1 MFENLDPVARRY
13 EDMEYRLTLPETLA
27 DPATYQRL
35 IREYNA
41 LTDTVTAYRAFRSLE
56 ARLHEAEE
64 EALSSDAELRALAT
78 EEALSVKKQL
88 AEAETALR
96 TLLIPRDP
104 DDDRSVVM
112 EIRAGTGGE
121 EAALFAAD
129 LFRMYSMYAQSV
141 GFSVSVT
148 SATETELG
156 GFREIVFLCEG
167 KGAFSRFKFES
178 GVHRVQRVPATE
190 SQGRIQTSAATVAV
204 LPEAEEVDVEI
215 RDSDIVFESCK
226 SSGAGGQH
234 INKTESA
241 VRLTHKPT
249 GIVVECQQERS
260 QFQNKDKALCMLRAI
275 LYKRKKEETDSARAS
290 ARRLQVGSGD
300 RSEKIRTY
308 NFPQSRVTDHRIG
321 FSLYD
326 IAGFMNG
333 HRSASPGIR
342 GAELTARRLT
352 KGLYCFANRAYS
364 HYRSDRAGDRY
375 PACCLHHPDRR
386 TCCFP
391 HRDGVWAGWG
401 RQQRRCFPPD
411 LCRQGAPL
419 G

>member
-27 DPATYQRL
+27 DPAAYQRL

-215 RDSDIVFESCK
+215 RD
-226 SSGAGGQH
+226 
-234 INKTESA
+234 
-241 VRLTHKPT
+241 
-249 GIVVECQQERS
+249 
-260 QFQNKDKALCMLRAI
+260 
-275 LYKRKKEETDSARAS
+275 
-290 ARRLQVGSGD
+290 
-300 RSEKIRTY
+300 
-308 NFPQSRVTDHRIG
+308 
-321 FSLYD
+321 
-326 IAGFMNG
+326 
-333 HRSASPGIR
+333 
-342 GAELTARRLT
+342 T
-352 KGLYCFANRAYS
+352 KGTLISKMTNEYHAMLS
-364 HYRSDRAGDRY
+364 LIHI
-375 PACCLHHPDRR
+375 
-386 TCCFP
+386 
-391 HRDGVWAGWG
+391 
-401 RQQRRCFPPD
+401 
-411 LCRQGAPL
+411 
-419 G
+419 

>member
-1 MFENLDPVARRY
+1 
-13 EDMEYRLTLPETLA
+13 
-27 DPATYQRL
+27 
-35 IREYNA
+35 
-41 LTDTVTAYRAFRSLE
+41 
-56 ARLHEAEE
+56 
-64 EALSSDAELRALAT
+64 
-78 EEALSVKKQL
+78 
-88 AEAETALR
+88 
-96 TLLIPRDP
+96 
-104 DDDRSVVM
+104 
-112 EIRAGTGGE
+112 
-121 EAALFAAD
+121 
-129 LFRMYSMYAQSV
+129 MYAQSV

-290 ARRLQVGSGD
+290 AR
-300 RSEKIRTY
+300 
-308 NFPQSRVTDHRIG
+308 
-321 FSLYD
+321 
-326 IAGFMNG
+326 
-333 HRSASPGIR
+333 
-342 GAELTARRLT
+342 
-352 KGLYCFANRAYS
+352 
-364 HYRSDRAGDRY
+364 
-375 PACCLHHPDRR
+375 ACR
-386 TCCFP
+386 
-391 HRDGVWAGWG
+391 
-401 RQQRRCFPPD
+401 
-411 LCRQGAPL
+411 
-419 G
+419 

>member
-1 MFENLDPVARRY
+1 M

-27 DPATYQRL
+27 DPAAYQRL

-148 SATETELG
+148 SATEKA
-156 GFREIVFLCEG
+156 RSPVSNSNRACIACSVSPRPNPRDASKPPPQRWLCCR
-167 KGAFSRFKFES
+167 KRRRWMWRS
-178 GVHRVQRVPATE
+178 GT
-190 SQGRIQTSAATVAV
+190 
-204 LPEAEEVDVEI
+204 
-215 RDSDIVFESCK
+215 
-226 SSGAGGQH
+226 
-234 INKTESA
+234 
-241 VRLTHKPT
+241 
-249 GIVVECQQERS
+249 
-260 QFQNKDKALCMLRAI
+260 AI
-275 LYKRKKEETDSARAS
+275 LCLSPANPPVRADSTSTRPSPPS
-290 ARRLQVGSGD
+290 A
-300 RSEKIRTY
+300 
-308 NFPQSRVTDHRIG
+308 
-321 FSLYD
+321 
-326 IAGFMNG
+326 
-333 HRSASPGIR
+333 
-342 GAELTARRLT
+342 
-352 KGLYCFANRAYS
+352 
-364 HYRSDRAGDRY
+364 
-375 PACCLHHPDRR
+375 
-386 TCCFP
+386 
-391 HRDGVWAGWG
+391 
-401 RQQRRCFPPD
+401 
-411 LCRQGAPL
+411 
-419 G
+419 

>member
-27 DPATYQRL
+27 DPAAYQRL

-88 AEAETALR
+88 TEAETALR

-204 LPEAEEVDVEI
+204 LPEAEEVDVQLNPNDI
-215 RDSDIVFESCK
+215 RKDTYC
-226 SSGAGGQH
+226 SSGPGGQSV
-234 INKTESA
+234 NTTYSA
-241 VRLTHKPT
+241 IRLTHIPT
-249 GIVVECQQERS
+249 GVVVTCQDEKSQLKNLAKAMNELRS
-260 QFQNKDKALCMLRAI
+260 RIYALEYQKHMDDIAA
-275 LYKRKKEETDSARAS
+275 KRRTMVST
-290 ARRLQVGSGD
+290 GD
-300 RSEKIRTY
+300 RSAKIRTY
-308 NFPQSRVTDHRIG
+308 NFPQGRVTDHRIN
-321 FSLYD
+321 FTLYNLAAVMD
-326 IAGFMNG
+326 GEIDEIIEKLQIEENT
-333 HRSASPGIR
+333 
-342 GAELTARRLT
+342 ERL
-352 KGLYCFANRAYS
+352 KESGL
-364 HYRSDRAGDRY
+364 
-375 PACCLHHPDRR
+375 
-386 TCCFP
+386 
-391 HRDGVWAGWG
+391 
-401 RQQRRCFPPD
+401 
-411 LCRQGAPL
+411 
-419 G
+419 